1 MQRVV
6 IAGAGVIGLAT
17 ALELAG
23 RGYRVTVFE
32 RGKAIREASW
42 AAAGMLA
49 AGDPENAPGLGE
61 FARFSRDL
69 YPAFF
74 ERLQDLTGI
83 PVPMRTT
90 HTLQLVDGA
99 DDSGRDEAKN
109 TISNDEARRRI
120 PGLQVPPGWRAL
132 WLEEQSFDPRDLCRA
147 LRAAVGA
154 AGIRLI
160 EDTAVVSSC
169 RSRSNDR
176 ASVLEV
182 TTQAGTVEADAMVVS
197 TGAWGA
203 AAAASGRD
211 LHTLPAGSIEP
222 RKGQML
228 RVRQPE
234 GTSLTT
240 VLRSPSIYIVPR
252 GNGSLVVGATVEDA
266 GFDRTIHDDATEWL
280 LREAAQ
286 LWWPIAGVTPE
297 HIEEVWT
304 GIRPATADALPIIG
318 SLKHEDDW
326 PKVIFATGHYRN
338 GILLAPGT
346 ARLVGEL
353 VSDEEVDIDITL
365 FSPRRMMTSSEMDA
379 SNPCSHDKE
388 TSAAL

>member
-32 RGKAIREASW
+32 RGKALREASW

-49 AGDPENAPGLGE
+49 AGDPENAPGLAE

-69 YPAFF
+69 YPAFLQ
-74 ERLQDLTGI
+74 RLKDLTGI
-83 PVPMRTT
+83 PVPTRTT
-90 HTLQLVDGA
+90 HTLQLVEGA
-99 DDSGRDEAKN
+99 YTRGDVEAE
-109 TISNDEARRRI
+109 SVLSHEEAMRRI
-120 PGLQVPPGWRAL
+120 PGLQVGIGWRAL
-132 WLEEQSFDPRDLCRA
+132 WLEEQSLDPRDLCRA
-147 LRAAVGA
+147 LRAAVDA
-154 AGIRLI
+154 AGIELI
-160 EDTAVVSSC
+160 EDTPVLSSC
-169 RSRSNDR
+169 RGSER
-176 ASVLEV
+176 ASMLHVI
-182 TTQAGTVEADAMVVS
+182 TQGGTIEADTLVVT

-203 AAAASGRD
+203 AGVSDTD
-211 LHTLPAGSIEP
+211 LHTLPAGWVEP

-234 GTSLTT
+234 DTLLTT

-266 GFDRTIHDDATEWL
+266 GFDRTIHEDATEWL

-286 LWWPIAGVTPE
+286 MWWPIAGVTRE
-297 HIEEVWT
+297 QIEEVWT
-304 GIRPATADALPIIG
+304 GIRPATADALPILG
-318 SLKHEDDW
+318 SLKRDDDG

-346 ARLVGEL
+346 ARLVGAL
-353 VSDEEVDIDITL
+353 VSDEEVEIDITL
-365 FSPRRMMTSSEMDA
+365 FSPRRMMPSSEVDA